1 MTVIDHSKFKHD
13 ERFGAY
19 CGRFAVDG
27 QKFEAMVTVPEKRPE
42 RAWAVAEKAID
53 LVLRRFNTIEKEI
66 EKGLATSLVMWIEK
80 EVGVAEITRRV
91 VEAMKATKVIS
102 VHADHAWADIYFNG
116 PRFVR
121 GHKIEVTM
129 TSRGKLYV
137 KLAG

>member
-1 MTVIDHSKFKHD
+1 MTVIDRSKCKHD
-13 ERFGAY
+13 EKFGAY
-19 CGRFAVDG
+19 RGRFAVDG
-27 QKFEAMVTVPEKRPE
+27 KKFDAMVTVPEKRPE
-42 RAWAVAEKAID
+42 RAWGVAEKAID
-53 LVLRRFNTIEKEI
+53 LVLNHFNTIEKEI
-66 EKGLATSLVMWIEK
+66 EKGLAASLVMWIEK
-80 EVGVAEITRRV
+80 EVEVSEITRRV

-102 VHADHAWADIYFNG
+102 VHADHASADIYFDG